1 MRRLV
6 SSSTLLV
13 ALVSCLFILPA
24 CDSGG
29 SSGGRSDEVAG
40 SADLSEPNAFEF
52 SFGSSSNSLK
62 ADFAKAASKY
72 QGYAFQWQA
81 TTTINGTTQE
91 YYALFF
97 TSKSSNKD
105 EFGSDA
111 AEAKVFGALIGEFS
125 DLPSSDTYTAGTAS
139 NQSDF
144 FGWIGQDF
152 DSGPNG
158 ERTLQ
163 ILTDAD
169 IQIGRNNGNLVVTS
183 LSGEAFQ
190 YTADFQNG
198 TAQDVSTSTVTIDL
212 NGSIQPSRVN
222 TFTESGDFSFTFS
235 GGN

>member
-6 SSSTLLV
+6 STSTLLV

-29 SSGGRSDEVAG
+29 SSSSSGDDEVAG

-52 SFGSSSNSLK
+52 SFGSSSK
-62 ADFAKAASKY
+62 AGFAKAASKY
-72 QGYAFQWQA
+72 QGYAFQWQG
-81 TTTINGTTQE
+81 TTTINGTQKG

-97 TSKSSNKD
+97 TSKRNFD
-105 EFGSDA
+105 GSTA
-111 AEAKVFGALIGEFS
+111 PKAEVFGGIIGDFS
-125 DLPSSDTYTAGTAS
+125 SLPSSGTYTAGTGS
-139 NQSDF
+139 NQSQPDF

-152 DSGPNG
+152 NSGPDG
-158 ERTLQ
+158 TRTLQ

-169 IQIGRNNGNLVVTS
+169 IQIGRKNGNLVVTS
-183 LSGEAFQ
+183 LSGKAFQ

-212 NGSIQPSRVN
+212 NGSIQPSTVN

-235 GGN
+235 GN